1 MASNHPVNT
10 SSTTPPPI
18 DLDIGLPVFDPRTA
32 SASNCAL
39 AANVDPVVT
48 ESVILLDPH
57 SIQVPSTPN
66 RTESSFESEQFEEL
80 RQGIAAKGTNLQP
93 IRVRWI
99 PELNGVPGH
108 WELVW
113 GERRLRACRE
123 AGLRVSAIVAKD
135 DSSADDYLDR
145 IRENRGRADLTPW
158 EFSQQVR
165 HALERPPGMR
175 KIELASRIGCNVS
188 TISRANDMAHL
199 PVAVVDAFQS
209 PNDIRYED
217 VKPLR
222 DAYERNPTAVQ
233 DEAGR
238 IRAETEPPAAAQVV
252 KRLVLA
258 SQGLFASCKQPP
270 AAGQTTVLEGGGK
283 AVGFWRLSPKGA
295 IEVHIETAM
304 SDNQRDA
311 MLEQMTSFLARK
323 VLKKAVPKPASAA
336 AEAISR
342 EEPKA

>member
-1 MASNHPVNT
+1 MASNFPVNHP
-10 SSTTPPPI
+10 SKIPAAI
-18 DLDIGLPVFDPRTA
+18 DVDIGLPVFDPRTV
-32 SASNCAL
+32 SVSNSAL
-39 AANVDPVVT
+39 AANVDPPVT
-48 ESVILLDPH
+48 DAVILLDPC
-57 SIQVPSTPN
+57 SVRVPNTPN
-66 RTESSFESEQFEEL
+66 RTESSFENEQFEEL
-80 RQGIAAKGTNLQP
+80 RQGILAKGENLQP
-93 IRVRWI
+93 IRVRWV
-99 PELNGVPGH
+99 PDSEGVPGH

-165 HALERPPGMR
+165 HALERPPGMT
-175 KIELASRIGCNVS
+175 KVALAAKIGCNVS
-188 TISRANDMAHL
+188 TISRAHDMARL
-199 PVAVVDAFQS
+199 PEVIVRAFRS
-209 PNDIRYED
+209 PNEVRYED

-222 DAYERNPTAVQ
+222 DAYERNATAVQ
-233 DEAGR
+233 DECSR
-238 IRAETEPPAAAQVV
+238 ILAEPEPQAASQVV
-252 KRLVLA
+252 RRLVQ
-258 SQGLFASCKQPP
+258 SSRGEFASCKQPP
-270 AAGQTTVLEGGGK
+270 ATGKTTALESDGK
-283 AVGFWRLSPKGA
+283 PVGFWRLSPKGA

-311 MLEQMTSFLARK
+311 MLEQLTSFLARK

-342 EEPKA
+342 EEPEA

>member
-1 MASNHPVNT
+1 MASNHPVNHP
-10 SSTTPPPI
+10 SKTPAVL
-18 DLDIGLPVFDPRTA
+18 DLDIGLPVFDPRIA
-32 SASNCAL
+32 SVTNSAL
-39 AANVDPVVT
+39 AANVDPPVT
-48 ESVILLDPH
+48 DVVILLDPCLVH
-57 SIQVPSTPN
+57 VPNTPN
-66 RTESSFESEQFEEL
+66 RTESSFESEKFEEL

-93 IRVRWI
+93 IRVRWV
-99 PELNGVPGH
+99 PEFNGVPAH

-135 DSSADDYLDR
+135 ESSADDYLDR
-145 IRENRGRADLTPW
+145 IRENRGRVDLSPW
-158 EFSQQVR
+158 EFCQQVR
-165 HALERPPGMR
+165 HALETPPGMK
-175 KIELASRIGCNVS
+175 KIALAAKVGCNVS
-188 TISRANDMAHL
+188 TISRAHDMARL
-199 PVAVVDAFQS
+199 PEVIVRAFLS

-222 DAYERNPTAVQ
+222 DAYESNLAAVQ
-233 DEAGR
+233 KECGH
-238 IRAETEPPAAAQVV
+238 ILAEPGPIAAAQVV
-252 KRLVLA
+252 KRLVKA
-258 SQGLFASCKQPP
+258 SKGEFASCKQPP
-270 AAGQTTVLEGGGK
+270 AAGQTNVLEGGGK

-336 AEAISR
+336 AEASSR

>member
-1 MASNHPVNT
+1 MASNHPVNHP
-10 SSTTPPPI
+10 STTPASL
-18 DLDIGLPVFDPRTA
+18 DLDIGLPAFDPRTA
-32 SASNCAL
+32 SVSNTAL
-39 AANVDPVVT
+39 AANVDPPVT
-48 ESVILLDPH
+48 DAVILLDPH
-57 SIQVPSTPN
+57 TVRIPNTPN
-66 RTESSFESEQFEEL
+66 RTESSFENEQFEEL
-80 RQGIAAKGTNLQP
+80 RQGILAKGENLQP
-93 IRVRWI
+93 IRVRWV
-99 PELNGVPGH
+99 PESEGVPGH

-123 AGLRVSAIVAKD
+123 AGRPVRAIVAKP
-135 DSSADDYLDR
+135 DSQAEDYLDR

-175 KIELASRIGCNVS
+175 KIELASKIGCNVS

-199 PVAVVDAFQS
+199 PVAVVNAFQS

-222 DAYERNPTAVQ
+222 DAYERNPVAVQ

-238 IRAETEPPAAAQVV
+238 IRAEAEPLAAAQVV
-252 KRLVLA
+252 KRLVQA
-258 SQGLFASCKQPP
+258 SKGEFASCKQPP
-270 AAGQTTVLEGGGK
+270 VAGQTTVLEGGGK

-311 MLEQMTSFLARK
+311 LLEQMTSFLARK
-323 VLKKAVPKPASAA
+323 VLKKIVPKPASAA
-336 AEAISR
+336 AEAISP

>member
-1 MASNHPVNT
+1 MASNHPVNHSPT
-10 SSTTPPPI
+10 IPADL

-32 SASNCAL
+32 SVSSSAL
-39 AANVDPVVT
+39 AANVDPPVT
-48 ESVILLDPH
+48 DDVIILDAHSVH
-57 SIQVPSTPN
+57 VPNTPN
-66 RTESSFESEQFEEL
+66 RTESSFENEKFEEL
-80 RQGIAAKGTNLQP
+80 RQGILAKGENLQP
-93 IRVRWI
+93 IRVRWV
-99 PELNGVPGH
+99 PESEGMSGH

-123 AGLRVSAIVAKD
+123 AGKPVRAIVAKT
-135 DSSADDYLDR
+135 DSQEEDYLDR

-175 KIELASRIGCNVS
+175 RIELAAKIGCNVS
-188 TISRANDMAHL
+188 TISRASDMAHL
-199 PVAVVDAFQS
+199 PVAVLNAFQS

-222 DAYERNPTAVQ
+222 DAYERNPAALQ
-233 DEAGR
+233 EESSR
-238 IRAETEPPAAAQVV
+238 IRAETEPVAAPQVV
-252 KRLVLA
+252 RRLVQA
-258 SQGLFASCKQPP
+258 SKGEFASCKQPP

-304 SDNQRDA
+304 SDVQRDA
-311 MLEQMTSFLARK
+311 LLGQMTSFLARK
-323 VLKKAVPKPASAA
+323 VLKKAVPKTKSAA
-336 AEAISR
+336 AEAGST
-342 EEPKA
+342 EEPEA